1 MIIKL
6 NNKKLDTD
14 KLTYE
19 EMQAVLIDLD
29 VAIGSIEQQ
38 RADAALRRYET
49 GESAS
54 HEWFMSLNRA
64 KNVLTQKRQQLQIL
78 IGMKGKSQRQR
89 QGGSSI
95 ANFFMEVAREYLDE
109 NDFKRILFIAEK
121 RRKDKEGVLP

>member
-89 QGGSSI
+89 QGGSLI